1 MSIESVGE
9 TPPEFFVWLISV
21 GRLLCRPMKKI
32 LADRTAQIDASGI
45 RKVFALGASLEDP
58 VNFSIGQ
65 PDFDVPDELK
75 EEAIRAIQAGQNS
88 YSQTAGDVV
97 LNRRIAERVANEYG
111 WNDPSVLVV
120 SGVSGGL
127 LLAFMALVNPGDE
140 VIIPDPYFVMYKHLV
155 NLLGG
160 KCVFVD
166 SYPDFELPVERIAE
180 AITDKTKMIILN
192 SPCNPTGKVYSTEQV
207 KAMAEVA
214 AEKDVLVMT
223 DEIYEKFC
231 YDGECPSIAK
241 YYEKSLVLH
250 GFSKSHAMTG
260 WRLGYVA
267 AHPCLGDVIEEMTKI
282 QQYTFVC
289 APTPFQQAALAAL
302 DHDVSDLVDGYRRK
316 RDLLY
321 DGLSD
326 KFELVKPGGAFYAFI
341 KAPGDTG
348 ATEFVERA
356 IANNVLII
364 PGNVFSERD
373 THFRISYATTDEKIR
388 QGVEILRSLA

>member
-1 MSIESVGE
+1 VLKRRI
-9 TPPEFFVWLISV
+9 TDRV
-21 GRLLCRPMKKI
+21 GRK
-32 LADRTAQIDASGI
+32 
-45 RKVFALGASLEDP
+45 
-58 VNFSIGQ
+58 
-65 PDFDVPDELK
+65 
-75 EEAIRAIQAGQNS
+75 
-88 YSQTAGDVV
+88 
-97 LNRRIAERVANEYG
+97 YG
-111 WNDPSVLVV
+111 WDDPSVLIV
-120 SGVSGGL
+120 SGVSGGI

-166 SYPDFELPVERIAE
+166 SYPDFELPVEGIAE
-180 AITDKTKMIILN
+180 AITDKTKLIILN
-192 SPCNPTGKVYSTEQV
+192 SPSNPTGKVHSADQV
-207 KAMAEVA
+207 KKMAEIA
-214 AEKDVLVMT
+214 AEKDILVMT

-231 YDGECPSIAK
+231 YDGECPSIAG
-241 YYEKSLVLH
+241 YYEKSLVLN

-267 AHPCLGDVIEEMTKI
+267 ANPTLRDVIEEMTKI

-302 DHDVSDLVDGYRRK
+302 DYDVSDLVDAYRKK

-321 DGLSD
+321 DGLSN
-326 KFELVKPGGAFYAFI
+326 KFELIKPGGAFYAFV
-341 KAPGDTG
+341 KAPDSAG
-348 ATEFVERA
+348 ATDFVEKA

-364 PGNVFSERD
+364 PGNVFSEKD

-388 QGVEILRSLA
+388 QGVEILSSLL